1 MKTAIIEEL
10 LDPVLVVLKNL
21 SDPEDVAHLK
31 LALNKVRLDMSE
43 FFGEVFDHEDP
54 YEYDGGHTPP
64 LFPDDDSWM
73 KGPS

>member
-10 LDPVLVVLKNL
+10 LDPVLVVLENL
-21 SDPEDVAHLK
+21 SDPDDISRLK
-31 LALNKVRLDMSE
+31 LALNKVRLDMGE

-54 YEYDGGHTPP
+54 Y
-64 LFPDDDSWM
+64 DDESWM

>member
-10 LDPVLVVLKNL
+10 LDPVLVVIENL
-21 SDPEDVAHLK
+21 SDPDDISHLK

-54 YEYDGGHTPP
+54 Y
-64 LFPDDDSWM
+64 DDDESWM